1 MELNS
6 LRQPKIS
13 LEDYP
18 FKQDLENRLLL
29 AQFHSNDLL
38 VLEEILYSS
47 LQIPIAKLAKNVDLT
62 EDELIRI
69 LVKLSKTGL
78 FAFEKETIVVDKE
91 LRKYFEVQLLKFDPD
106 FKPGMDFLES
116 VLRKVPIHVLPLWYS
131 IPRTSNHI
139 FDSIIERYLLTPQ
152 IFQRYLEDL
161 TFADPVLMAII
172 KEVYSSEEFKVYGK
186 DLIEKYHLSK
196 EQFEE
201 YLLLLEFHF
210 VCCLRYEKHGDTY
223 REIVTPFQEW
233 QDYAYFLKKTETP
246 QLPSSAHIER
256 KRPADFSYIQDL
268 THLLT
273 LAKKQ
278 PFAMEPTAE
287 TLELLFKKMEGLS
300 SENTD
305 YVNQLISKLIQL
317 KLASIVEG
325 RFYALES
332 ANDFLDLSLE
342 NKALFFYRHPLNR
355 LSFKGIPA
363 DMVTDRVLRDTEK
376 SILRVLTT
384 GWVYFDDFLKGVMVS
399 LSETS
404 AVSLKKLGKSW
415 KYNIPLYS
423 DEELALI
430 RIVVLEWLFEMGITA
445 VGKESGKDC
454 FCVTA
459 FGRSLFGS

>member
-1 MELNS
+1 
-6 LRQPKIS
+6 
-13 LEDYP
+13 
-18 FKQDLENRLLL
+18 
-29 AQFHSNDLL
+29 
-38 VLEEILYSS
+38 
-47 LQIPIAKLAKNVDLT
+47 
-62 EDELIRI
+62 
-69 LVKLSKTGL
+69 
-78 FAFEKETIVVDKE
+78 
-91 LRKYFEVQLLKFDPD
+91 
-106 FKPGMDFLES
+106 
-116 VLRKVPIHVLPLWYS
+116 
-131 IPRTSNHI
+131 
-139 FDSIIERYLLTPQ
+139 
-152 IFQRYLEDL
+152 
-161 TFADPVLMAII
+161 
-172 KEVYSSEEFKVYGK
+172 
-186 DLIEKYHLSK
+186 
-196 EQFEE
+196 
-201 YLLLLEFHF
+201 
-210 VCCLRYEKHGDTY
+210 
-223 REIVTPFQEW
+223 
-233 QDYAYFLKKTETP
+233 
-246 QLPSSAHIER
+246 
-256 KRPADFSYIQDL
+256 
-268 THLLT
+268 
-273 LAKKQ
+273 
-278 PFAMEPTAE
+278 MEPTAE

-325 RFYALES
+325 RFYPLES